1 MGIEIGDIVRVTDK
15 PDWECKAGWV
25 SGMKN
30 YCGLEAVVEGKI
42 GYDEFLLDID
52 EHSYIWSDDI
62 VTKVE
67 APNEFDMKGFSELLR
82 L

>member
-1 MGIEIGDIVRVTDK
+1 
-15 PDWECKAGWV
+15 
-25 SGMKN
+25 MKN

>member
-1 MGIEIGDIVRVTDK
+1 MGIEVGDIVRITDK
-15 PDWECKAGWV
+15 PNWKCKASWM
-25 SGMKN
+25 SGMTN

-42 GYDEFLLDID
+42 SSDEFLLDID

>member
-1 MGIEIGDIVRVTDK
+1 MT
-15 PDWECKAGWV
+15 
-25 SGMKN
+25 N

-42 GYDEFLLDID
+42 SSDEFLLDID